1 MSYGT
6 TLEAEFFDDSAIL
19 KLMQTLEGARAVLML
34 LELRTY
40 SASAKSDGVIEPHV
54 LRKATVHP
62 DPDSAFLLLE
72 LAGKVLK
79 REDDGA
85 WIVDWESQKTAD
97 DRQAQNEYWRISK
110 RHQRGNHEQCPD
122 HWQCRRGM
130 SRKDTSKDKAQDT
143 APLSNRES
151 QHKARKGKSSQGKS
165 MERSGSDVTEDEDA
179 QENLATPPSADA
191 PVAAPEPP
199 SPKTPS
205 EASAPVADDEP
216 LRPRTPLAEI
226 DLENF
231 DLHDVTKRTKF
242 SFFETDDDG
251 NAEGW
256 TLLGI
261 TDELNAADESLYLRV
276 LAKAAERV
284 EQIGEGIERKLVS
297 AGCKFSAVACS
308 FDPGDCGS
316 ITVEGARI
324 EEAAKITEIVNE
336 ALTEAGLFPVA
347 DE

>member
-1 MSYGT
+1 MTWTRIPDDWIERVDDVDLSRDAELLHIRALLECNRAGNDGLLKARALARILSGFENGPELVAELVEKWGWEPKEDGAHQVPWDEQEAAEAVQKRRENARERNRRYRNRGIEMATERLASQDASPNASQDAKNGKGQVTAHPTGKAKKRDASCDTSRDATT
-6 TLEAEFFDDSAIL
+6 TLPVPSRPKD
-19 KLMQTLEGARAVLML
+19 G
-34 LELRTY
+34 LRDKG
-40 SASAKSDGVIEPHV
+40 SQN
-54 LRKATVHP
+54 
-62 DPDSAFLLLE
+62 PDSPAPGGAARPE
-72 LAGKVLK
+72 PGPSGAG
-79 REDDGA
+79 
-85 WIVDWESQKTAD
+85 
-97 DRQAQNEYWRISK
+97 
-110 RHQRGNHEQCPD
+110 
-122 HWQCRRGM
+122 
-130 SRKDTSKDKAQDT
+130 
-143 APLSNRES
+143 
-151 QHKARKGKSSQGKS
+151 
-165 MERSGSDVTEDEDA
+165 
-179 QENLATPPSADA
+179 A
-191 PVAAPEPP
+191 PVD
-199 SPKTPS
+199 
-205 EASAPVADDEP
+205 DDEP

-231 DLHDVTKRTKF
+231 DLHDITKRTKF

-256 TLLGI
+256 TLLDI

>member
-1 MSYGT
+1 MTWTRIPDDWIERVDDVDLSRDAELLHIRALLECNRAGNDGLLKARALARILSGFENGPQQVAELVEKWGWVALDNGTYQVPWDEQEAAEAVQKRRDNARERNRRYRNRGIEMAAERLASQDASPNASRDMKNGKDQVTPLPTGKPKKRDASRDTSRDVTT
-6 TLEAEFFDDSAIL
+6 TLPVPSRPKDGLRDKGSQNLDSPAPG
-19 KLMQTLEGARAVLML
+19 GA
-34 LELRTY
+34 
-40 SASAKSDGVIEPHV
+40 
-54 LRKATVHP
+54 
-62 DPDSAFLLLE
+62 
-72 LAGKVLK
+72 
-79 REDDGA
+79 
-85 WIVDWESQKTAD
+85 
-97 DRQAQNEYWRISK
+97 
-110 RHQRGNHEQCPD
+110 
-122 HWQCRRGM
+122 
-130 SRKDTSKDKAQDT
+130 
-143 APLSNRES
+143 
-151 QHKARKGKSSQGKS
+151 AR
-165 MERSGSDVTEDEDA
+165 
-179 QENLATPPSADA
+179 
-191 PVAAPEPP
+191 PEPGP
-199 SPKTPS
+199 SG
-205 EASAPVADDEP
+205 ASAPVADDEP
-216 LRPRTPLAEI
+216 LRPRTPVAEI

-256 TLLGI
+256 TLLDI